1 MLSSVSTADGLSRSE
16 GLTTHRSLLTALLTL
31 LLLLLL
37 NLNIVSWRVQISSG
51 GEPLGP
57 DLKLGSGR
65 RTWQTLGLTPLLSR
79 LTLTDI
85 GAGLPES
92 VLIQLRLRALA

>member
-16 GLTTHRSLLTALLTL
+16 GLTTHRSLLTALLT

-92 VLIQLRLRALA
+92 VLIHLGLRALA

>member
-16 GLTTHRSLLTALLTL
+16 GLTTHRSFLTALLT

-37 NLNIVSWRVQISSG
+37 NLNIVSWRVQISSS

-57 DLKLGSGR
+57 NLKLGSGR
-65 RTWQTLGLTPLLSR
+65 RTWQTLGLTPLLSW

-92 VLIQLRLRALA
+92 VLIHLGLRALA

>member
-31 LLLLLL
+31 LLLLLDL
-37 NLNIVSWRVQISSG
+37 NLMSWRVQISSG

-57 DLKLGSGR
+57 NLKLGSGR

-92 VLIQLRLRALA
+92 VLIQLGLRVLA